1 VLLTRVNIV
10 ALSPQKTIFGF
21 KANKQRRALIMR
33 KTDKKIENS
42 LRQALTEACE
52 TALVKY
58 EGFQWLTHFVN
69 YGDFPASLL
78 IVCVYD
84 TNAHL
89 AKTDKEG
96 MRALIKEKLASIG
109 IKMKDCRQQ
118 VRFDTEEDCDNDNDG
133 RWNERFR

>member
-1 VLLTRVNIV
+1 
-10 ALSPQKTIFGF
+10 
-21 KANKQRRALIMR
+21 MR
-33 KTDKKIENS
+33 KTDKKIENA
-42 LRQALTEACE
+42 LRQSLTEACE
-52 TALVKY
+52 TALEKY

-69 YGDFPASLL
+69 YSDFPASLS

-96 MRALIKEKLASIG
+96 MRTLIKEKLASIG

>member
-1 VLLTRVNIV
+1 
-10 ALSPQKTIFGF
+10 
-21 KANKQRRALIMR
+21 MR
-33 KTDKKIENS
+33 KTDKKTENS

-52 TALVKY
+52 AALEKY

-69 YGDFPASLL
+69 YSDFSASLS

-96 MRALIKEKLASIG
+96 MRVLIKEKLASIG
-109 IKMKDCRQQ
+109 IMMKDCRQQ
-118 VRFDTEEDCDNDNDG
+118 VRFDTEESCDNDNDG
-133 RWNERFR
+133 KWNERFR

>member
-1 VLLTRVNIV
+1 
-10 ALSPQKTIFGF
+10 
-21 KANKQRRALIMR
+21 MR
-33 KTDKKIENS
+33 KTDKKRENA

-52 TALVKY
+52 TALEKY

-69 YGDFPASLL
+69 YSDFPASLS

-96 MRALIKEKLASIG
+96 MRALIKEKLASID
-109 IKMKDCRQQ
+109 IKMNDSHQQ
-118 VRFDTEEDCDNDNDG
+118 VRFDTEENCNNDNDG
-133 RWNERFR
+133 KWNKRFS

>member
-1 VLLTRVNIV
+1 
-10 ALSPQKTIFGF
+10 
-21 KANKQRRALIMR
+21 MR
-33 KTDKKIENS
+33 KTDKKIENA
-42 LRQALTEACE
+42 LRQSLTEACE

-69 YGDFPASLL
+69 YSDFPASLS

-109 IKMKDCRQQ
+109 IKMNDDRQQ
-118 VRFDTEEDCDNDNDG
+118 VRFDTEENCDNENDG
-133 RWNERFR
+133 KWNERFR

>member
-1 VLLTRVNIV
+1 MVVLIAPFIEVIKV
-10 ALSPQKTIFGF
+10 
-21 KANKQRRALIMR
+21 R
-33 KTDKKIENS
+33 KTDKKIEKS
-42 LRQALTEACE
+42 LREALTEACE
-52 TALVKY
+52 TALERY
-58 EGFQWLTHFVN
+58 EGFQWLTHFVS
-69 YGDFPASLL
+69 YDDFPASLS

-89 AKTDKEG
+89 AKTNNES

>member
-1 VLLTRVNIV
+1 
-10 ALSPQKTIFGF
+10 
-21 KANKQRRALIMR
+21 MR
-33 KTDKKIENS
+33 KTDKKREDA

-52 TALVKY
+52 IALEKY

-69 YGDFPASLL
+69 YSDFPASLS

-96 MRALIKEKLASIG
+96 MRVLIKEKLASIG